1 MTKNTDQTP
10 FEDGKPDQSAQSTD
24 QPEADELLAGI
35 KKRIETA
42 RGRLIDRNLRNR
54 LISAPLSSTKAK
66 AIRFFGES
74 TQQVMEVL
82 KADKAF
88 MTFLPIPEPEVSPN
102 QLPAPS
108 DEDSGVELAY
118 EVQLADDEQ
127 RQSDKALQTKLTNS
141 ALSKKLLSIYYESR
155 EFEEEQGVNV
165 LYLACGFLKWYESD
179 SSEIARYAPLI
190 LLPVELVRQTEKS
203 GGFKLR
209 ARDDE
214 MITNVSL
221 KVWLLEQFGITLPE
235 IPEEDSFSSADY
247 FNQVREVVDRQK
259 AWEVLS
265 DEILLGFFSF
275 SKFLLWRD
283 LDPSNWPAGRGLIDH
298 PIVQRLLSKA
308 TERSEM
314 DSPLFG
320 DPETEKLDDYFSPR
334 ELKYVLDADSSQA
347 EAIQTALAGRDLVIQ
362 GPPGTGK
369 SQTITNLIAAAVEA
383 NKSVLFVAEKM
394 AALEVVHQRLVKAG
408 ISEICFELHSRKAN
422 KKAAHAQIKEALD
435 LPNQPA
441 PNLNPIDTLTEK
453 QLLLNEHATLV
464 NTEIAPCGFT
474 PFQIIGKILNLHSQG
489 YLPLTEGLPKAG
501 EYTKESLEKFKSS
514 LADLKDRLLS
524 SGFPIKNPWSCGNF
538 SVLTP
543 FAVEHLQAELARAV
557 ELSQKI
563 TANLQALQTLLPVL
577 EDWAENQRLDSIK
590 QLKNL
595 AAIAENFC
603 GSPPANAQNLTTF
616 THKDTVRRL
625 NTTLKEIDT
634 HETYI
639 DRTVHSIW
647 EKQDIETMRF
657 RYVSN
662 GGSIFSIFKSIYRQ
676 TNGEITALLKDP
688 SIKSFKQRV
697 SVLDRLVSLSTARQE
712 FESLQAEAN
721 NIFSE
726 SWNGEN
732 ADRENLA
739 NLSDWHDACAQL
751 SQEEY
756 QVATSL
762 LLDKAKVAQINEV
775 YENSEKLNQHI
786 ASIYKILEADEQE
799 ICNSTVPKIK
809 EVIERFATS
818 LDGINFWPTTRDT
831 LKELAPQL
839 GENLTRLVWN
849 GEISIEHI
857 TPKVEVTVFD
867 ELWSRISPK
876 LPQLT
881 NLDGQT
887 LNATL
892 KQFRELDTQRSK
904 IAATEIIYSYSRSR
918 PEGRAG
924 EMGIIRQEL
933 IKKSRHLSL
942 RKLMNTAGSAVQKLK
957 PVFLM
962 SPLSI
967 AQYLEPGKLMFDLV
981 IIDEASQIRPEDA
994 LGAIARGKQIVVVGD
1009 QQQLPPTNFFNR
1021 ITDDLDEE
1029 EESDELQI
1037 SDMESIL
1044 SLCDIALPNQ
1054 CMLSWHY
1061 RSLHPGLIAVSNRNF
1076 YGDSLKLPPSTI
1088 RQNYHEGMGV
1098 SLIKSPENSYERGG
1112 SRAGTNAAEAKMIA
1126 QEVIKFAKKN
1136 PQKSLGVAAFS
1147 VKQRD
1152 LIRELVELEFTKNPS
1167 VKEFF
1172 SETQREPFFVKNL
1185 ESIQGDERDAIFISV
1200 GYGRTADGVLYK
1212 SFGPLASTGG
1222 ERRLNVLISRAK
1234 ERITVFSSITAD
1246 DFKAEPGKLG
1256 LNAFREFLQ
1265 YAEKGYFDLPTE
1277 TGRTFDSD
1285 FEESVANFLVSHG
1298 YTIQPQVGMKGFFID
1313 LGIVHPENENI
1324 FLCGIECDG
1333 ATYHSSRSARDRD
1346 RLRQQILESRG
1357 WKIFRIW
1364 STDWF
1369 YRRAKQEKELLDALQ
1384 QMLTG
1389 KQDVSPVFSTEL
1401 GSSKEQQRYDLD
1413 VAEPSIN
1420 EPPAEEKIQGSS
1432 DGELRR
1438 PVVDYVEYD
1447 VVTPTHENVHE
1458 MEHQRLKRVILQI
1471 LEIESPI
1478 HETEVARRL
1487 AASFGKEKAG
1497 NRIQSV
1503 CKMLLL
1509 KIPQAECQK
1518 SFWSIKGRALP
1529 IRNRANVSA
1538 KSLQQAALIP
1548 PQEIVA
1554 AARLIIKDSV
1564 KISTADLEVQIC
1576 RKFGFNR
1583 SGGALTS
1590 AVREALREE
1599 NGHSIKTTDDDFW
1612 VAC

>member
-1 MTKNTDQTP
+1 MTNKTDQTS
-10 FEDGKPDQSAQSTD
+10 FEDGNSDQSAQPTD
-24 QPEADELLAGI
+24 QTTNPLLAGI
-35 KKRIETA
+35 KKRIEVA

-74 TQQVMEVL
+74 SQQVMEVL
-82 KADKAF
+82 KAEKAS
-88 MTFLPIPEPEVSPN
+88 MTFLPAPEQEVVPN
-102 QLPAPS
+102 ALPAP
-108 DEDSGVELAY
+108 DEENSGVELAY
-118 EVQLADDEQ
+118 SVQLPDDDQ
-127 RQSDKALQTKLTNS
+127 RQSDRALQTKLTNS
-141 ALSKKLLSIYYESR
+141 SLSKKLLSIYYESR

-165 LYLACGFLKWYESD
+165 LYLACGFLKWYESEN
-179 SSEIARYAPLI
+179 SEIARYAPLI
-190 LLPVELVRQTEKS
+190 LLPVELVRQTEKGS
-203 GGFKLR
+203 GFKLR

-221 KVWLLEQFGITLPE
+221 KVWLLEQFGIALPE
-235 IPEEDSFSSADY
+235 IPEEDSFSPTDY
-247 FNQVREVVDRQK
+247 FHQVSEVVSRQK

-283 LDPSNWPAGRGLIDH
+283 LDPANWPAGSGLIDH
-298 PIVQRLLSKA
+298 PIVQKLLSKA

-314 DSPLFG
+314 DPPLFG

-334 ELKYVLDADSSQA
+334 DLKYVLDADSSQA

-394 AALEVVHQRLVKAG
+394 AALEVVHQRLVKTG

-422 KKAAHAQIKEALD
+422 KKAAHAQIKDALD
-435 LPNQPA
+435 LPNQPT
-441 PNLNPIDTLTEK
+441 PNLNPLDTLAEK
-453 QLLLNEHATLV
+453 QLLLNEHAKRV
-464 NTEIAPCGFT
+464 NTEISPWGFT
-474 PFQIIGKILNLHSQG
+474 PFEIIGKILNLHSQG
-489 YLPLTEGLPKAG
+489 FSPLPEVLPKAG
-501 EYTKESLEKFKSS
+501 EYTKGALEEFKSS

-524 SGFPIKNPWSCGNF
+524 SGFPAKNPWACGSF
-538 SVLTP
+538 PVLTP
-543 FAVEHLQAELARAV
+543 FEVERLQAELALAT
-557 ELSQKI
+557 ELALKI
-563 TANLQALQTLLPVL
+563 KEKLQVLQATLPVFR
-577 EDWAENQRLDSIK
+577 DWAESQHIDSIK

-595 AAIAENFC
+595 AVIAENFRNL
-603 GSPPANAQNLTTF
+603 PPVSAKNLATF
-616 THKDTVRRL
+616 AHKDTVKL
-625 NTTLKEIDT
+625 LHATLKEIDE
-634 HETYI
+634 HEAYI
-639 DRTVHSIW
+639 EKTVHPIW
-647 EKQDIETMRF
+647 ERQDIEVLRF

-662 GGSIFSIFKSIYRQ
+662 GGSIFSVFKSIYRQ
-676 TNGEITALLKDP
+676 ASGEITALLKDQ

-697 SVLDRLVSLSTARQE
+697 GVLDQLVSLSAARRG
-712 FESLQAEAN
+712 FESLQAEAI

-726 SWNGEN
+726 AWEGKNTDKES
-732 ADRENLA
+732 LA
-739 NLSDWHDACAQL
+739 TLSDWHDACGGL

-762 LLDKAKVAQINEV
+762 LFENAGVAQVSEL
-775 YENSEKLNQHI
+775 YEQSEKLKQTITH
-786 ASIYKILEADEQE
+786 IYKTLKADEQK
-799 ICNSTVPKIK
+799 ICDATFSQIK
-809 EVIERFATS
+809 DVIDQFAAN
-818 LDGINFWPTTRDT
+818 LDGVNFWPPTRDS
-831 LKELAPQL
+831 LKELTPQL
-839 GENLTRLVWN
+839 GEHLAKLIWE
-849 GEISIEHI
+849 GEIAIEHI
-857 TPKVEVTVFD
+857 TPKVEATVFN
-867 ELWSRISPK
+867 ELWSKISPK

-881 NLDGQT
+881 NLDAQT

-904 IAATEIIYSYSRSR
+904 IAAAEIIHSYCQSR
-918 PEGRAG
+918 PGGRAG
-924 EMGIIRQEL
+924 EMAIIRQEL
-933 IKKSRHLSL
+933 VKKSRHLSL
-942 RKLMNTAGSAVQKLK
+942 RKLMNTAGSAIQKIK

-962 SPLSI
+962 SPLSV

-1029 EESDELQI
+1029 DESEELQI

-1054 CMLSWHY
+1054 CMLNWHY

-1098 SLIKSPENSYERGG
+1098 SLIRSPENSYERGG
-1112 SRAGTNAAEAKMIA
+1112 SLGGTNTAEAKMIA
-1126 QEVIKFAKKN
+1126 QEVIKFAQQN
-1136 PQKSLGVAAFS
+1136 PEKSLGVAAFS

-1200 GYGRTADGVLYK
+1200 GYGRTPDGVLYK

-1265 YAEKGYFDLPTE
+1265 YAEKGYFDLPSE

-1285 FEESVANFLVSHG
+1285 FEESVANFLISNG
-1298 YTIQPQVGMKGFFID
+1298 YKVQPQVGMKGFFID
-1313 LGIVHPENENI
+1313 LGVVHPENENI

-1357 WKIFRIW
+1357 WRIFRIW

-1384 QMLTG
+1384 QMLMG

-1401 GSSKEQQRYDLD
+1401 SSSKEQQRYDLD

-1420 EPPAEEKIQGSS
+1420 EPPPEEKIQGSS
-1432 DGELRR
+1432 DGELKK

-1447 VVTPTHENVHE
+1447 VITPTHENVHE

-1518 SFWSIKGRALP
+1518 SFWSIKGRAIP
-1529 IRNRANVSA
+1529 VRNRANVSA

-1548 PQEIVA
+1548 PQEIIA

-1576 RKFGFNR
+1576 RTFGFNR

-1590 AVREALREE
+1590 AVRDALRKE